1 MSLAKAQTQVFFS
14 LNNGRT
20 NYRSLFI
27 SHTRRFFLPSID
39 YRTYRLHIYRQWK
52 RNRKVHKFFFK
63 KVKEKDSSIT
73 RDRFYFYGLYNTRF
87 RLWKT
92 GINNYVFRK
101 IVKIII
107 NFKYVRAS
115 VATLSNVPNV
125 KYLTYLTHKTRKRNF
140 IRCSKSQKLCHIA
153 TVLSHATM
161 AKWDII
167 ILLHFSLSSSTDISL
182 SVNSI
187 LFLLSLSL
195 SISFLSSLLKKV
207 AQDHSQK
214 SFRWSR

>member
-1 MSLAKAQTQVFFS
+1 M
-14 LNNGRT
+14 
-20 NYRSLFI
+20 
-27 SHTRRFFLPSID
+27 
-39 YRTYRLHIYRQWK
+39 
-52 RNRKVHKFFFK
+52 
-63 KVKEKDSSIT
+63 SIT
-73 RDRFYFYGLYNTRF
+73 RDRYFYGLYNTRF

-107 NFKYVRAS
+107 NFNYVRAS

-153 TVLSHATM
+153 IVLSHATM

-167 ILLHFSLSSSTDISL
+167 ILLHFSLSSPQISL
-182 SVNSI
+182 SPST
-187 LFLLSLSL
+187 LSYFLSLCHSLSL
-195 SISFLSSLLKKV
+195 PSPPCSRKLLKITLKKV
-207 AQDHSQK
+207 ATDLASP
-214 SFRWSR
+214 RCWSRRLML